1 MAISETKQGWID
13 EDAMWY
19 GGIGLIPGHIVLDDD
34 PYPRP
39 HIMPPTGVRPM
50 KVSEIEL
57 GLFKVVI
64 SLCVWL
70 VRPVLKQLPLRPLG
84 NIFIFII
91 QVVEIIVFTAGRV
104 VK

>member
-1 MAISETKQGWID
+1 
-13 EDAMWY
+13 
-19 GGIGLIPGHIVLDDD
+19 
-34 PYPRP
+34 
-39 HIMPPTGVRPM
+39 M

>member
-39 HIMPPTGVRPM
+39 T
-50 KVSEIEL
+50 
-57 GLFKVVI
+57 
-64 SLCVWL
+64 LCHLQAFV
-70 VRPVLKQLPLRPLG
+70 Q
-84 NIFIFII
+84 
-91 QVVEIIVFTAGRV
+91 
-104 VK
+104 